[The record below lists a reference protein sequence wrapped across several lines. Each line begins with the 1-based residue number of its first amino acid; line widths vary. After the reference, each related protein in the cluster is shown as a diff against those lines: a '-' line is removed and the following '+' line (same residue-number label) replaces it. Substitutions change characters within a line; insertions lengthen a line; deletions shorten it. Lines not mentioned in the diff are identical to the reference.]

1 MPIPVTTT
9 RLILSSLAGPAPRTG
24 PVPSVSD
31 YNHQSRRFGA
41 AAIFD
46 LGKVQEEARRAGIA
60 VTYKAANMDVGKM
73 AFINNNPREIH
84 RAFTVSI
91 SA

>member
-1 MPIPVTTT
+1 M
-9 RLILSSLAGPAPRTG
+9 
-24 PVPSVSD
+24 
-31 YNHQSRRFGA
+31 
-41 AAIFD
+41 
-46 LGKVQEEARRAGIA
+46 QEEARRAGIA
-60 VTYKAANMDVGKM
+60 VTYKAAIMDVGKM